1 MKIVVVGANHAGTS
15 FLRTL
20 KTVNPEAQVV
30 AYERNWNTSFLG
42 CGIAIW
48 VAGLFKEPGGLFYS
62 SPEILKNEYGVDLH
76 IEHDVI
82 KIDKEKKELTVKN
95 LKTGEEFIDTY
106 DKLVFAGGTWP
117 IVPPI
122 KGIDYKNIVL
132 SKLYQHAQYL
142 VEKANDPKI
151 ENVVVVG
158 AGYIGIELVE
168 AFHMKGK
175 KVTLIDLN
183 ERVVSNY
190 LDEEFTEKM
199 EENMLKDGIE
209 LALGQKCVE
218 FKSEDGEHVS
228 AVVTD
233 KGEYKADLVIMSVG
247 FRPNTSVI
255 EGVEKLPN
263 GAIKV
268 NEFQQSISDENIYV
282 LGDSAALK
290 HCVSNNYSHV
300 ALATNAVK
308 TGIVA
313 ALNLAGMKVAFPGV
327 VGTNSINVFNCKY
340 ASTGFT
346 EKMAKQNGFDNV
358 GAIYFE
364 DNDKCEFVKDYEKVG
379 FKIVYD
385 KNTLKLLGVQVGSW
399 GKANHTEVVYM
410 FGFALQKGAT
420 LVDTALTDVFF
431 LPHFNKPF
439 NFMLMPMLKALG
451 LNYKK

>member
-20 KTVNPEAQVV
+20 KTVNPNAEVT
-30 AYERNWNTSFLG
+30 AYDRNTNTSFLG

-48 VAGLFKEPGGLFYS
+48 VAGTCKDSSGLFYS
-62 SPEILKNEYGVDLH
+62 SPEILKNEYGVNLH
-76 IEHDVI
+76 IEHDVLN
-82 KIDKEKKELTVKN
+82 IDKNKKELTIKN
-95 LKTGEEFIDTY
+95 LKTGEVFTDTY

-117 IVPPI
+117 ILPPI
-122 KGIDYKNIVL
+122 KGADLKNIVL
-132 SKLYQHAQYL
+132 SKLFQHAEYL
-142 VEKANDPKI
+142 VEKANDDKI
-151 ENVVVVG
+151 QNVVVVG

-175 KVTLIDLN
+175 KVTLIDLSD
-183 ERVVSNY
+183 RVVANY
-190 LDEEFTEKM
+190 LDKEFTDKM
-199 EENMLKDGIE
+199 EANMVKDGIT

-228 AVVTD
+228 EVVTD
-233 KGEYKADLVIMSVG
+233 KGSYKADLVILSVG
-247 FRPNTSVI
+247 FKPNTDALP
-255 EGVEKLPN
+255 GVDKLPN

-268 NEFQQSISDENIYV
+268 NEYQQSISDENIYV
-282 LGDSAALK
+282 LGDSASLK
-290 HCVSNNYSHV
+290 HCVTNDFGHV

-313 ALNLAGMKVAFPGV
+313 ALNLAGLKVPFPGV
-327 VGTNSINVFNCKY
+327 VGTNSINVFGCKY

-346 EKMAKQNGFDNV
+346 EVMAKAKGFENAA
-358 GAIYFE
+358 AIYFE
-364 DNDKCEFVKDYEKVG
+364 DNDKCEFVPDYEKVG

-385 KNTLKLLGVQVGSW
+385 TKTLRLLGAQVGSW
-399 GKANHTEVVYM
+399 GSTNHTEVMYM
-410 FGFALQKGAT
+410 FGLALQKQLT
-420 LVDTALTDVFF
+420 LPEIALTDVFF

-439 NFMLMPMLKALG
+439 NFFLMPILKALG